1 MRAEICAEGVM
12 GGEISQNVLRPK
24 DPHLAQAIEYYTITT
39 VVWWRTTVERGIFE
53 GHFSG
58 GRKIKWG

>member
-12 GGEISQNVLRPK
+12 GGEISQNVLRSK
-24 DPHLAQAIEYYTITT
+24 DPHLAQAIEYYTITM
-39 VVWWRTTVERGIFE
+39 VRWRTTVERGIFE
-53 GHFSG
+53 GRFSG